1 MRLVLI
7 MHRTSLMSEEILQY
21 STHISV
27 LYAVFVRG
35 TMRQVVWPR
44 YRKLCGLQFTIT
56 QDSENLV
63 KYIGGSFSSFRN
75 Y

>member
-1 MRLVLI
+1 MPFL
-7 MHRTSLMSEEILQY
+7 
-21 STHISV
+21 
-27 LYAVFVRG
+27 FGG

-63 KYIGGSFSSFRN
+63 KYIKVAALVHSVIIEMSTQT
-75 Y
+75 